1 MTLEMSFVT
10 TLASYGHLMIQGT
23 FWSLQYHNCN
33 FCRGHSDTGH
43 FHATCAVVWMSGS
56 ELSCLM
62 LLDDNVMPAKERFE
76 GKWGSKE
83 ICQSIWIQ
91 LHDRTACQARHDG
104 IHPSAKTQKQ
114 DTRHNMLKTMRLCIL
129 WTLGNWNFA
138 QCGVSRN
145 KPKRISTIECT
156 AGGKLSFDV

>member
-1 MTLEMSFVT
+1 MLEISFVT
-10 TLASYGHLMIQGT
+10 TLATYGRLIIQGT

-56 ELSCLM
+56 ELSCLT

-91 LHDRTACQARHDG
+91 LHDRTTCQARHDG

-114 DTRHNMLKTMRLCIL
+114 DTRHNMLKRCVLHLVDSWQLELCTMWSFEKQTKTNFHYRMHS
-129 WTLGNWNFA
+129 WGN
-138 QCGVSRN
+138 
-145 KPKRISTIECT
+145 
-156 AGGKLSFDV
+156 LSFDV

>member
-1 MTLEMSFVT
+1 MLEISFVT
-10 TLASYGHLMIQGT
+10 TLASYGRLIIQGT

-114 DTRHNMLKTMRLCIL
+114 DTRHNMLKTMRLASCGL
-129 WTLGNWNFA
+129 LATGTLHNVEFRETNQNEF
-138 QCGVSRN
+138 
-145 KPKRISTIECT
+145 P
-156 AGGKLSFDV
+156 L